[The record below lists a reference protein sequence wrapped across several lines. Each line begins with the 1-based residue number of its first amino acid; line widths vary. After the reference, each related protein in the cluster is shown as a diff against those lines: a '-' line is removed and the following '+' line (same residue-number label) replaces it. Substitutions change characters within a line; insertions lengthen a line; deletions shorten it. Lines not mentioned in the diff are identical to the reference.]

1 MENSLDKNWKDLVV
15 KLSHRFGEGLDLQA
29 VLFLIG
35 LQELG
40 QGYQKLTKNQKLD
53 VIHVAVYPSNAFNTN
68 RTFEEKGGAAD
79 RVVREEYAEAR
90 QAC

>member
-15 KLSHRFGEGLDLQA
+15 KLSPRFGGGLDLQA
-29 VLFLIG
+29 ILFLIG

-53 VIHVAVYPSNAFNTN
+53 VIHI
-68 RTFEEKGGAAD
+68 
-79 RVVREEYAEAR
+79 AR
-90 QAC
+90 SFLIS